1 VRVRVGSLTLVAR
14 PAALN
19 SSNKGRICSASI
31 KVETMILTGP
41 VPAPTW
47 SLVSSVVWKSQ
58 LTIVQ
63 HKFNRNWKKCEAS
76 WHPSIKNKDKFY

>member
-1 VRVRVGSLTLVAR
+1 MRSLTLVAL

-19 SSNKGRICSASI
+19 SSNKGRTCSASI
-31 KVETMILTGP
+31 KVETIILTGP

-47 SLVSSVVWKSQ
+47 SLASSVVWKSQ

-63 HKFNRNWKKCEAS
+63 YKLNRNWKKYEAS
-76 WHPSIKNKDKFY
+76 WHPRIKNQDGFY

>member
-1 VRVRVGSLTLVAR
+1 VEGLTLVAL

-19 SSNKGRICSASI
+19 SSNKGRTCSASI

-47 SLVSSVVWKSQ
+47 SLVSSVVWESQ

-63 HKFNRNWKKCEAS
+63 
-76 WHPSIKNKDKFY
+76 Y